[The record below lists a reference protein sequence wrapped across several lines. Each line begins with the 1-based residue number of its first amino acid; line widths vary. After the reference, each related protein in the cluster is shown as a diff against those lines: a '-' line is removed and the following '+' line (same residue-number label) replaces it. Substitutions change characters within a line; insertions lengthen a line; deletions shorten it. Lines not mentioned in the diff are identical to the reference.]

1 MTCCQVQEATC
12 VLQGLYI
19 LDTTGLPFN
28 QFLNKIVLSHPDYF
42 TLERN
47 ISNIMVE
54 VRGKQHVILFEFY
67 DLLVIITYP

>member
-1 MTCCQVQEATC
+1 MTCCQVQAIC

-28 QFLNKIVLSHPDYF
+28 QFLNKNCPVTPLDYF

-47 ISNIMVE
+47 ISWNIMVE
-54 VRGKQHVILFEFY
+54 VRGKQHVILFEFMIGW
-67 DLLVIITYP
+67 LL